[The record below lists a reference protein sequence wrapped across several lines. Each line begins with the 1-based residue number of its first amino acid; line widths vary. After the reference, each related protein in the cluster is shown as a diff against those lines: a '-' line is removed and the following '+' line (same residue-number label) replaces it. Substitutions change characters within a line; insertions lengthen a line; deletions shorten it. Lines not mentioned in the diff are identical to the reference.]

1 MSRKLPDFQ
10 GLWRSQAPNGHGA
23 EVQQGIADGHRLRLW
38 RHRHDGTCQSSV
50 QLASFSP
57 DMSNMFLF
65 MTLYFSIALSK
76 SHIYIYLYLLIYI
89 NLFICLFVYL
99 SIYWCMYVFVFTI
112 YLSIFTYLSSYRIT
126 YVLFIHLFVYIC
138 KYIYMQIYIYICVC
152 TCTKIEREK
161 LNDVHAYDMYMYQI
175 YKRCTT

>member
-76 SHIYIYLYLLIYI
+76 SHIYIYLYLYLLIYI
-89 NLFICLFVYL
+89 HLFICLF
-99 SIYWCMYVFVFTI
+99 I
-112 YLSIFTYLSSYRIT
+112 YLSIDVCMYLCIY
-126 YVLFIHLFVYIC
+126 YLFI
-138 KYIYMQIYIYICVC
+138 YIYIFIKLSNYLCFIHSSICIHKQIYIYVC